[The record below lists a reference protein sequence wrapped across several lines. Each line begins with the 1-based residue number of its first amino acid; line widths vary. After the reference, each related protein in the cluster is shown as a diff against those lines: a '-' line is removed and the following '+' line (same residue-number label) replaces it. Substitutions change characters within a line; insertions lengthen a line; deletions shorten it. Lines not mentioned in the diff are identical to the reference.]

1 MSQKLYKY
9 ILQGGI
15 YLSLI
20 SVFLVNKNLLFPFIT
35 SKQIF
40 FNIVI
45 EILFIFWIGLVV
57 KYPAWRPKK
66 NYITYGLASFF
77 GAVVITSFTGVD
89 FNLSFW
95 GDVERMLGA
104 FHLLHFF
111 AFYLIIITVFRTWD
125 DWKIFLNI
133 YVIFAIFVA
142 LKGLSGSSHVY
153 STLGN
158 TAYVAAFHIFSA
170 YFAIL
175 LFAKEKTWIIKSM
188 YLPLI
193 VLFVYHM
200 IKTSVAGAYGG
211 FAAGLLVMLFLY
223 GILHKNKIVKIATVS
238 SAIFIVIFGSYF
250 FLFQKDNFITRNN
263 AFAARVAYELSWEK
277 NTFQTRLISWRA
289 AFKDFPNHPLTG
301 TGYGNYAITFDKYFD
316 AHFYDQTRTE
326 TYFDRA
332 HNNLV
337 DILSGMGLFGL
348 LTYLSI
354 FFALGYY
361 LISGYRCGKLSL
373 HEFIIITSLI
383 TAYFVQ
389 NLAVFDAMVTYM
401 AFMMVLAYVY
411 FRYQGEEELVLQK
424 DEEMG
429 NNEIMALGIAG
440 IILLSILYQYNYIP
454 YKMLTKTIDA
464 QRINSTEGFIPAV
477 DKYREAL
484 SYNSVLDRDS
494 RTSLMRLLIRDRG
507 QLEAYK
513 DKEKAAEALEFII
526 GHAERNVAYNRG
538 DSMNQMLLA
547 QAYNKAASF
556 YRTNQSKYDYYI
568 SVAIEAIDKSI
579 TASPERIPIYFQKAQ
594 ILITNGQK
602 DKAIETLEYALSLNE
617 NYYDSSCSLAKTYFY
632 YQDETSGYE
641 YMDKCI
647 DMGGVSL
654 LGPGA
659 YIKALISHYA
669 EGDNFDRVLTL
680 YERLVKLEPK
690 DPIAWI
696 NLARLHKEKGN
707 NEKAIKAAVQ
717 AGKLDPKQKENV
729 DKFVEEMTK

>member
-40 FNIVI
+40 FNVVI
-45 EILFIFWIGLVV
+45 EVLMIFWIAMIV
-57 KYPAWRPKK
+57 KYPSWRPKK
-66 NYITYGLASFF
+66 NYITYGLAAFF
-77 GAVVITSFTGVD
+77 GAVVVTSFTGVD

-111 AFYLIIITVFRTWD
+111 AFYLIIITAFRSWD
-125 DWKIFLNI
+125 DWKVFLNI
-133 YVIFAIFVA
+133 YVFFAIFVA
-142 LKGLSGSSHVY
+142 LKGLSGTSHVY

-175 LFAKEKTWIIKSM
+175 LFAREKSWVIKSM
-188 YLPLI
+188 YLPLV

-223 GILHKNKIVKIATVS
+223 GILYKDRRIKVATVS
-238 SAIFIVIFGSYF
+238 AAIFIMIFGSYF
-250 FLFQKDNFITRNN
+250 FLIQKDNFLTRNSTFLN
-263 AFAARVAYELSWEK
+263 RVAYELSWEK

-289 AFKDFPNHPLTG
+289 AFKDFPSHPLVG

-361 LISGYRCGKLSL
+361 LISGYRCGKLDM

-411 FRYQGEEELVLQK
+411 FRYQGEEELVPVK

-429 NNEIMALGIAG
+429 NNEIVALLIGG
-440 IILLSILYQYNYIP
+440 LILLSVLYQYNYVP
-454 YKMLTKTIDA
+454 YKMLKLTIDA
-464 QRINSTEGFIPAV
+464 QRINSSGGIVAAV

-484 SYNSVLDRDS
+484 SYDSILDRDS
-494 RTSLMRLLIRDRG
+494 RTSLMRLLISDRG
-507 QLEAYK
+507 QLESYK
-513 DKEKAAEALEFII
+513 DKEAATEALDFII
-526 GHAERNVAYNRG
+526 EHAEKNVAYNKK

-556 YRTNQSKYDYYI
+556 HRGNQSKYDYYI
-568 SVAIEAIDKSI
+568 NAALEAIDRSI
-579 TASPERIPIYFQKAQ
+579 EASPQRVPIYFQKAQ
-594 ILITNGQK
+594 ILITAGQK
-602 DKAIETLEYALSLNE
+602 DKALETLEYAYSLNE
-617 NYYDSSCSLAKTYFY
+617 NYYDSACSLAKAHFF
-632 YQDETSGYE
+632 YQDEVKGYE
-641 YMDKCI
+641 YMDQCI
-647 DMGGVSL
+647 DKGGISL
-654 LGPGA
+654 LGPGD
-659 YIKALISHYA
+659 YLKALIGHYV
-669 EGDNFDRVLTL
+669 EEKDFEKVLTL
-680 YERLVKLEPK
+680 YEGLVKLEPK
-690 DPIAWI
+690 DPTAWI
-696 NLARLHKEKGN
+696 NLAMLYKESGN
-707 NEKAIKAAVQ
+707 NEKAIEAATM
-717 AGKLDPKQKENV
+717 AGDLDPKIKV
-729 DKFVEEMTK
+729 DADKFIEEISR